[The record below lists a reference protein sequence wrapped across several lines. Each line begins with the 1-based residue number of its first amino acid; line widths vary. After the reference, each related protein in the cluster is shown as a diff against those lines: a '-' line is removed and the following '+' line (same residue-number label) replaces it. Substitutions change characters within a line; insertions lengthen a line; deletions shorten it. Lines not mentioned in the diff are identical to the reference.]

1 MIKTSKGGKNVN
13 RKFYYSKG
21 FTVRDNFVTTLV
33 EITVVTL
40 LLWRRLHT
48 PWNQHS
54 LEGQGL
60 RRPLLEVRTTLK
72 RFDLE

>member
-33 EITVVTL
+33 EITVVTPSAGVDCTRAGTSIAL
-40 LLWRRLHT
+40 KVKDCGVLCLRLG
-48 PWNQHS
+48 PN
-54 LEGQGL
+54 
-60 RRPLLEVRTTLK
+60 
-72 RFDLE
+72 